1 MEKKTISCQF
11 IVCMAYVLCELLW
24 PAHAWPSKT
33 LVCSQELRIWKIGD
47 QMCMQIINRC
57 HALLP
62 HPPTAFFVHPYT
74 ELVLIGA
81 TQLGALE
88 PLDVD
93 DREQLLKEKA
103 ISHEMPLCAALYN
116 ENFNQVR
123 EGKGGEGRGGEGR

>member
-1 MEKKTISCQF
+1 
-11 IVCMAYVLCELLW
+11 
-24 PAHAWPSKT
+24 
-33 LVCSQELRIWKIGD
+33 
-47 QMCMQIINRC
+47 MCLQIINRC

-103 ISHEMPLCAALYN
+103 LSHEMPLCSALYN

-123 EGKGGEGRGGEGR
+123 ANDSCSTETHSSVGGSGGSQNPAPSPTPPVLFKINCMVEPSSLFGVV